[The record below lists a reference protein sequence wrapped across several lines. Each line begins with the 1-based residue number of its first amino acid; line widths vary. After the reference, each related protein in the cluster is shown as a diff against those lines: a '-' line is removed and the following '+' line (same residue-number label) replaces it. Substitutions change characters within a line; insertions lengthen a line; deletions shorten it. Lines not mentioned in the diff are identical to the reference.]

1 MRNQQVENLFGA
13 LSLSV
18 TDAIARGIEKSG
30 AAYGSDAF
38 ALVLLSHADSL
49 RSDVLAR
56 QLGLAQSSTVR
67 LVDRLQREGL
77 LQRTEGED
85 RRTVLISLTAR
96 GRRAAEQIL
105 SAREGVLSE
114 LVRKLSSTERSAL
127 QSVARKLL
135 THLTVDL
142 ASGEQ
147 NCRLCDEDAC
157 NLAQCPVEIRYQ
169 TFKGA
174 IQPPCR
180 KQDAKGH
187 RCANDT

>member
-38 ALVLLSHADSL
+38 ALVLLSHTDSL
-49 RSDVLAR
+49 RSDVLSR

-77 LQRTEGED
+77 LQRAEGKD

-96 GRRAAEQIL
+96 GRRAAGQIL
-105 SAREGVLSE
+105 SARERVLSE
-114 LVRKLSSTERSAL
+114 LVSKLSGAERTVL
-127 QSVARKLL
+127 RSVARKLL
-135 THLTVDL
+135 DHLTVDL

-147 NCRLCDEDAC
+147 NCRLCDEGAC
-157 NLAQCPVEIRYQ
+157 VLAECPVEIRYQ
-169 TFKGA
+169 TFEGA
-174 IQPPCR
+174 LLPPGN
-180 KQDAKGH
+180 KGH
-187 RCANDT
+187 AKPRCVSDT